1 MAAQWGQ
8 RVAAANT
15 NLSHHC
21 GYCGKKEKLKKF
33 RQCSGC
39 KSTRYCSEKCQRHH
53 WVNHKPLCNCI
64 QDLSQSQK
72 VGIKGKGDSSD
83 PDAYPSHLNP
93 KQKTA
98 IAGLVG
104 KRCTLTCKLEN
115 ENFEVLWDTGAQVS
129 LISEQTIEKYFP
141 YLEIKNIS
149 ELLNPNDDLDLLAT
163 NGTAIP
169 YKGWAEIDLNIDPT
183 RENSEFQTCVPFLV
197 TPETLD
203 YPIVGYNVI
212 QEIIDRDSEESSVN
226 SSNIVDCLK
235 ASFVSEVKTD
245 KVNML
250 ANLIKCS
257 KSAEF
262 CQVKTVKKNVIIPKK
277 SAVKVTCKA
286 NTGTQPAKIP
296 VLFEPEET
304 EPWPSGLSVSETL
317 LTVKGGNS
325 CQFKLDVVNE
335 TEHDIVLGKRTCL
348 GRLELVRS
356 VTPVDIHFKPFPGEN
371 KENQNEESKSNLE
384 LPDSVRV
391 KVDKTSSVPD
401 QDTVD
406 SIDLDFSEIDFD
418 GLTADQKE
426 QAIKMLREESDSC
439 AKSDDDI
446 GAAPDLTLDIKL
458 SDQTPVQKSYLSI
471 PHPLYN
477 EVKNYIEDLLNRNFI
492 AKLSSPYFSSVV
504 CVRKKDGSL
513 RLCIDYR
520 GLNAKTIPDRHPIL
534 RVQEMLDN
542 LGGQLLVFRLRP
554 GQSILSRFLN

>member
-1 MAAQWGQ
+1 M
-8 RVAAANT
+8 
-15 NLSHHC
+15 
-21 GYCGKKEKLKKF
+21 
-33 RQCSGC
+33 
-39 KSTRYCSEKCQRHH
+39 
-53 WVNHKPLCNCI
+53 
-64 QDLSQSQK
+64 
-72 VGIKGKGDSSD
+72 GIKGKGDSSD

-183 RENSEFQTCVPFLV
+183 RENSEFQICVPFLV
-197 TPETLD
+197 TSETLD

-245 KVNML
+245 KVNTL
-250 ANLIKCS
+250 VNLIKCS

-335 TEHDIVLGKRTCL
+335 TDHDIVLGKHTCL

-356 VTPVDIHFKPFPGEN
+356 VTPMDVHFKPFPGEN
-371 KENQNEESKSNLE
+371 KENQNEESKSNSE

-391 KVDKTSSVPD
+391 KVDETSSVPD

-406 SIDLDFSEIDFD
+406 SKDLDFSEIDFD

-426 QAIKMLREESDSC
+426 QAIKMLREESDSF

-471 PHPLYN
+471 PRPLYN
-477 EVKNYIEDLLNRNFI
+477 EVKNYIEDLLN
-492 AKLSSPYFSSVV
+492 
-504 CVRKKDGSL
+504 
-513 RLCIDYR
+513 
-520 GLNAKTIPDRHPIL
+520 
-534 RVQEMLDN
+534 
-542 LGGQLLVFRLRP
+542 
-554 GQSILSRFLN
+554 